1 MAGTSS
7 SEDKAKVDSR
17 TTREISD
24 SSSGWAWACGRRTLS
39 WREDLGRYLGEG
51 KGSAVARSSVGE
63 VPGAS
68 EVVWAKALFQ
78 GGPGQWRRVI
88 GIPGLL
94 GRQRAVWAS
103 SSLTVTMTM

>member
-1 MAGTSS
+1 MRETDPILAG
-7 SEDKAKVDSR
+7 R
-17 TTREISD
+17 
-24 SSSGWAWACGRRTLS
+24 SG
-39 WREDLGRYLGEG
+39 YLGEG
-51 KGSAVARSSVGE
+51 KGSAVARSGVGE

-78 GGPGQWRRVI
+78 GGPGQRRRVI

-103 SSLTVTMTM
+103 SSLTVTMTMAMTTAAPRWGRLDVGGWACCGWLERVGGGPDG